1 MNKVKPNTEFRLLQ
15 ALFGVYSMLIMSWIP
30 RFPEIKANL
39 GLSNGE
45 FGTLISTGSFG
56 AVASLFLT
64 GHMVHKFGVKRV
76 ILTNIWIMGSAY
88 FFIVRTESSSIFLL
102 CNVAIGWATSAYHIS
117 INAQSFNAM
126 ERIYGL
132 TIARLHGMW
141 ALGTLTTAIIS
152 GLILDYISITWHVG
166 SLAIIV
172 TLSLTAMI
180 IRLTPVL
187 IKPNENEDEH
197 LPLRTLITSFRVDW
211 MISTGLLC
219 AVLLEFATGDWSA
232 IFAKERIGVSAGLAA
247 FPYILFM
254 IAMIIGRLNAGK
266 ITQRFPIDQTIRLFA
281 LIGGLGFLTFL
292 TIAVQI
298 PAEYKSYAFA
308 ATCLAF
314 IFAGLGSSLMAP
326 TFYTAGN
333 QRSPLPSAVVV
344 GQMGVVNMIAVF
356 ILKAVI
362 AWTAQF
368 SGSLAI
374 ALTIPAIL
382 LVATGFFARAVRPL

>member
-1 MNKVKPNTEFRLLQ
+1 MNTVKPNTEFRLLQ

-187 IKPNENEDEH
+187 IKPNENADEH

-382 LVATGFFARAVRPL
+382 LVATGFFARAVRPI

>member
-1 MNKVKPNTEFRLLQ
+1 MNTVKPSTEFKLLQ
-15 ALFGVYSMLIMSWIP
+15 ALFGVYAALIMSWIP
-30 RFPEIKANL
+30 RFPEVKANL
-39 GLSNGE
+39 GLSNGQ

-76 ILTNIWIMGSAY
+76 ILTNIWIMGLAY
-88 FFIVRTESSSIFLL
+88 FFIVRTESSGIFLI

-126 ERIYGL
+126 ERVYGL

-152 GLILDYISITWHVG
+152 GLVVDHIPITWHVG
-166 SLAIIV
+166 GLAVFV

-187 IKPNENEDEH
+187 MKPNEDEEEH

-211 MISTGLLC
+211 LISGGLVC
-219 AVLLEFATGDWSA
+219 AVFLEFATGDWSA
-232 IFAKERIGVSAGLAA
+232 IFAKERIGVSSGMAA
-247 FPYILFM
+247 LPYVFFM
-254 IAMIIGRLNAGK
+254 TAMIIGRLNAGSIAK
-266 ITQRFPIDQTIRLFA
+266 RFQVDQTVRLFA
-281 LIGGLGFLTFL
+281 LLGGGGFLTFL
-292 TIAVQI
+292 TITVQI
-298 PAEYKSYAFA
+298 PAEHKTIAFVT
-308 ATCLAF
+308 TCLAF
-314 IFAGLGSSLMAP
+314 TFAGMGSSLMAP
-326 TFYTAGN
+326 SFYTAGN

-344 GQMGVVNMIAVF
+344 GQIGVVNMIAVF
-356 ILKAVI
+356 ILKASI

-368 SGSLAI
+368 TGSLPI
-374 ALTIPAIL
+374 ALTIPAL
-382 LVATGFFARAVRPL
+382 MLMSTAFFARALKVS